1 MVDEVRIFC
10 LCGRVPYAHIHKVDD
25 GCPETRVRFSD
36 LPTRNLT
43 DENITYH
50 IIEWRHK
57 SLVPVSKGE

>member
-10 LCGRVPYAHIHKVDD
+10 LCGSVPYAHIHKVDD

-43 DENITYH
+43 DEELDKELKEIYGDD
-50 IIEWRHK
+50 WK
-57 SLVPVSKGE
+57 SDS